1 MSFIWTAETIRTA
14 IELWNS
20 GRSGSEIARAI
31 NAPSRDSV
39 TRKISR
45 LRAQGVSVEARPSP
59 IKAKLVNIEAEM
71 PVVRTAAPARGDG
84 PVSLLDAGFRQ
95 CRYPLWE
102 TRSDLKLVCGK
113 KTRNVN
119 CSWCEEHDALVWRP
133 AEKRIRLR

>member
-1 MSFIWTAETIRTA
+1 MSFVWTADVVQTA
-14 IELWNS
+14 IDLWNA
-20 GRSGSEIARAI
+20 GGTGGVIAKAI
-31 NAPSRDSV
+31 GAPSRGSV

-45 LRAQGVSVEARPSP
+45 LRGQGLSLQPRPSP
-59 IKAKLVNIEAEM
+59 IKLKLVNIEAEM
-71 PVVRTAAPARGDG
+71 PVVRTAAPARGNG